1 MIGDEVSKIV
11 VDAEAD
17 TNKNLTA
24 IIESIVDET
33 VGENVVEELTLEI
46 KKISEASVPGLIS
59 EASGLVSEA
68 VTAVTEASGL
78 VSEAVTAVTEASS
91 VSEAVTAV
99 SEAVNDAVTAVN
111 EVSAA
116 VANVVQ
122 VSKTSW
128 FCKGSDSDKKSLFQ
142 GLKNYLTFPFSL
154 FSKKVKSPFE
164 LPQAEKV
171 LETVAAVENKTG
183 LDLRQFEDKAK
194 TQA

>member
-1 MIGDEVSKIV
+1 MSATPMIGDEVSKIV

-17 TNKNLTA
+17 TNKDLTA

-33 VGENVVEELTLEI
+33 VGESVVEELTLEI
-46 KKISEASVPGLIS
+46 KKITEPVAVVSVAVVSDAVVSAPV
-59 EASGLVSEA
+59 VSEPVVSA
-68 VTAVTEASGL
+68 PVVSASAPV
-78 VSEAVTAVTEASS
+78 VSASAPEDSS
-91 VSEAVTAV
+91 VV
-99 SEAVNDAVTAVN
+99 SD
-111 EVSAA
+111 A

-128 FCKGSDSDKKSLFQ
+128 FCKGSDSDKKSLFL

-183 LDLRQFEDKAK
+183 LDLRQFEDTAK

>member
-1 MIGDEVSKIV
+1 MSATPMIGDEVSKIV

-59 EASGLVSEA
+59 
-68 VTAVTEASGL
+68 EASGL